1 MKIKISEAKLKEVI
15 KEELNYIL
23 LEENIE
29 LEEGWKEKMAGLAA
43 GAAMMTG
50 LGGTAQAAPK
60 VVPKAPATITAKAD
74 VSTPEDVIKAAVG
87 ILQGY
92 EDDRV
97 DEVGIMKIQANLM
110 GAKDFI
116 TSLQKGKE
124 YKGPELSKE
133 EERVKNSAIEVVKK
147 YKAKDPER
155 FKKLVAKGEKVKIG

>member
-1 MKIKISEAKLKEVI
+1 MKIKKSYLEKII
-15 KEELNYIL
+15 KEELNYLII
-23 LEENIE
+23 EESVE

-60 VVPKAPATITAKAD
+60 APRKAPAAITAKAEAGVSDD
-74 VSTPEDVIKAAVG
+74 VKLAAIG

-92 EDDRV
+92 VDERV
-97 DEVGIMKIQANLM
+97 DEFGIAKIQANLM

-116 TSLQKGKE
+116 TSLQKGKD

-147 YKAKDPER
+147 YKAKDPEK
-155 FKKLVAKGEKVKIG
+155 FKKFVAKGEKVKIS

>member
-1 MKIKISEAKLKEVI
+1 
-15 KEELNYIL
+15 
-23 LEENIE
+23 
-29 LEEGWKEKMAGLAA
+29 MAGLAA

-60 VVPKAPATITAKAD
+60 APAKAPAAITAKAETGVSDD
-74 VSTPEDVIKAAVG
+74 VKMAAIG

-97 DEVGIMKIQANLM
+97 DEFGILKIQANLM

-116 TSLQKGKE
+116 TSLQKGKD

-133 EERVKNSAIEVVKK
+133 EERVRDSAVNLVKK
-147 YKAKDPER
+147 YKAKDVER
-155 FKKLVAKGEKVKIG
+155 FKKLVVKGEKVKIS